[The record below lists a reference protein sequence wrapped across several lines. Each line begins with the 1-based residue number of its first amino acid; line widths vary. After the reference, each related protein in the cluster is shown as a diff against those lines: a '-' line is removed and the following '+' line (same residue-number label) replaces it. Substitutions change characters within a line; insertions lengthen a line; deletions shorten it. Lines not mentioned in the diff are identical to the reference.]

1 MPLDRDPDLEAIFEI
16 HRKYLQHEDELVHQ
30 RTMSFITIQSFI
42 LATFGFT
49 YQKRYEI
56 AEKMFASGKP
66 LTALGSL
73 TSEYNG
79 FLLVLALVG
88 IATSFIAW
96 RSIRAAVRAIYSI
109 EGNWLKIVAT
119 HEAAYFPGMT
129 GGGDDVA
136 SRNGI
141 ALATWAPLFLL
152 ALWLVTLLVLVFV
165 FELLAPFKQALV

>member
-1 MPLDRDPDLEAIFEI
+1 MPVNRDPDLEAIYEI

-42 LATFGFT
+42 LATFGLT
-49 YQKRYEI
+49 YQKKYEV

-66 LTALGSL
+66 LTALGSM

-109 EGNWLKIVAT
+109 EHNWLKIINTRKAD
-119 HEAAYFPGMT
+119 YFPGMT
-129 GGGDDVA
+129 GGGDGVA
-136 SRNGI
+136 SRDGI

-152 ALWLVTLLVLVFV
+152 ALWLTTLFVLVFV
-165 FELLAPFKQALV
+165 FDIRVSLK